1 MFRQDRSFKGD
12 WRYLITDGHEHINL
26 MPFLFIYNHQT
37 HKTMKRT
44 VIFMALAAMLMMFN
58 SCYTVKQIGD
68 VNMIS
73 ERNID
78 SKFDYQRITTYSGGS
93 KRQLRKSRAENLQQ
107 AVAQTVKQV
116 PGGEF
121 IMNAKAYIIK
131 HRFSTYFAVEG
142 DVWGHPVTTGDYQ
155 GYKLGDRVMFSDA
168 GIKRYGKIVAIKDS
182 EKCIVED
189 DHGRKHTVRY
199 DKLMRSFTEE

>member
-1 MFRQDRSFKGD
+1 MKKSI
-12 WRYLITDGHEHINL
+12 LII
-26 MPFLFIYNHQT
+26 
-37 HKTMKRT
+37 
-44 VIFMALAAMLMMFN
+44 VSVALSAFFFTG
-58 SCYTVKQIGD
+58 CRTVKQIGQ

-93 KRQLRKSRAENLQQ
+93 KRQLKKARAENIQE

-121 IMNAKAYIIK
+121 LMNVKIYMIRRSFNK
-131 HRFSTYFAVEG
+131 SRYFAVEG
-142 DVWGHPVTTGDYQ
+142 DVWGHPIEGGDYQ
-155 GYKLGDRVMFSDA
+155 GYKLGDRIMFVKA
-168 GIKRYGKIVAIKDS
+168 GIKCYGKVVAIKNS

-189 DHGRKHTVRY
+189 DYGHKFTVRY
-199 DKLMRSFTEE
+199 DKLMRSFTESDE

>member
-1 MFRQDRSFKGD
+1 
-12 WRYLITDGHEHINL
+12 
-26 MPFLFIYNHQT
+26 
-37 HKTMKRT
+37 MKRT
-44 VIFMALAAMLMMFN
+44 VFLLLSVTLLMCL
-58 SCYTVKQIGD
+58 SACYTVKQIGE

-78 SKFDYQRITTYSGGS
+78 SKFDYKRITTYSGGS

-131 HRFSTYFAVEG
+131 RRFSTYFAVEG
-142 DVWGHPVTTGDYQ
+142 DVWGHPITEGDYQ

-168 GIKRYGKIVAIKDS
+168 GIKRYGKIVAVKDS

>member
-1 MFRQDRSFKGD
+1 MKKA
-12 WRYLITDGHEHINL
+12 I
-26 MPFLFIYNHQT
+26 LFSMIGV
-37 HKTMKRT
+37 TM
-44 VIFMALAAMLMMFN
+44 MCL
-58 SCYTVKQIGD
+58 SGCYTVKQIGD

-93 KRQLRKSRAENLQQ
+93 KKQLKKSRAENLQQ

-131 HRFSTYFAVEG
+131 RRFSTYFAVEG
-142 DVWGHPVTTGDYQ
+142 DVWGHPIESGDYQ

-168 GIKRYGKIVAIKDS
+168 GIKRYGKIVAIKDA

-189 DHGRKHTVRY
+189 DNGRKHTVRY
-199 DKLMRSFTEE
+199 DKLMRSFTEEQKQ

>member
-1 MFRQDRSFKGD
+1 MKK
-12 WRYLITDGHEHINL
+12 N
-26 MPFLFIYNHQT
+26 FLFFSFLVVSLIS
-37 HKTMKRT
+37 
-44 VIFMALAAMLMMFN
+44 FN
-58 SCYTVKQIGD
+58 SCHTVQQIGE

-93 KRQLRKSRAENLQQ
+93 KRQLRKSRAKNLQQ

-131 HRFSTYFAVEG
+131 RKMSTYFAVEG
-142 DVWGHPVTTGDYQ
+142 DVWGHPISQGDYQ
-155 GYKLGDRVMFSDA
+155 GYKLGDRVMFSIA
-168 GIKRYGKIVAIKDS
+168 GVKVYGKIVAVKDA

-189 DHGRKHTVRY
+189 DNGHKHTIRY
-199 DKLMRSFTEE
+199 DKLMRAFTEE

>member
-1 MFRQDRSFKGD
+1 MKKTLFPAIIAA
-12 WRYLITDGHEHINL
+12 LL
-26 MPFLFIYNHQT
+26 MTFS
-37 HKTMKRT
+37 
-44 VIFMALAAMLMMFN
+44 
-58 SCYTVKQIGD
+58 SCYSVTQIGE

-78 SKFDYQRITTYSGGS
+78 TKFDYQRITTYSGGS

-121 IMNAKAYIIK
+121 IMNAKAYIVK
-131 HRFSTYFAVEG
+131 HRLSTYFAVEG
-142 DVWGHPVTTGDYQ
+142 DVWGHPITTGDYQ

-168 GIKRYGKIVAIKDS
+168 GIKRYGKIVAVKDS

-199 DKLMRSFTEE
+199 DKLMRAFTEE